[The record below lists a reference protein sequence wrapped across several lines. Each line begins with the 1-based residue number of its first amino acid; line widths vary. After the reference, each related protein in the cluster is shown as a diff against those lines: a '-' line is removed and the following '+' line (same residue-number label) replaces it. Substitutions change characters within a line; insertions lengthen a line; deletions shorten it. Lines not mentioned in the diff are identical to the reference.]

1 MYKRQQQPGNFQWRP
16 RKATISSR
24 AFAALTCGH
33 NFLRGKRDGNPWGE
47 ALALMRTPA
56 GNPFY
61 LNLHASPE
69 GEDSEGKKLPGNTI
83 VIGSTGSGKT
93 TLLTGLLALTP
104 KMCIRDSPS
113 P

>member
-1 MYKRQQQPGNFQWRP
+1 MRRQAVNCLFQVQRRP

-56 GNPFY
+56 C
-61 LNLHASPE
+61 
-69 GEDSEGKKLPGNTI
+69 
-83 VIGSTGSGKT
+83 
-93 TLLTGLLALTP
+93 TP
-104 KMCIRDSPS
+104 APRRRPRVF
-113 P
+113 